1 MLDFESFCRAMDA
14 RLPAAAN
21 GPPTSALFR
30 PKQSEPR
37 DTTAMQRALKDAR
50 EATFTPKL
58 TAAAASATRH
68 GPSVEDHLRAL
79 GARYEAAR
87 REAEHA
93 AHDAEL
99 EECTFEP
106 RLNTRRGPPP
116 TLE

>member
-37 DTTAMQRALKDAR
+37 DTTAMQRAMKDAR

-58 TAAAASATRH
+58 TAAAASSTRH

-87 REAEHA
+87 RVFNLGSNVHSSSSASCA
-93 AHDAEL
+93 ACSAS
-99 EECTFEP
+99 
-106 RLNTRRGPPP
+106 RRAAS
-116 TLE
+116 